1 MADEDVTWEDSTSGI
16 CVIGFIVGLQILLL
30 LQASRSWSFFTFG
43 HLRKLLFFYVLF
55 LFWMTFEN
63 FVKQKIIEI
72 FFIGGKKPCIV
83 FTEIDNC

>member
-30 LQASRSWSFFTFG
+30 LQASRSCPFS
-43 HLRKLLFFYVLF
+43 LLDILENCCFFYVLF